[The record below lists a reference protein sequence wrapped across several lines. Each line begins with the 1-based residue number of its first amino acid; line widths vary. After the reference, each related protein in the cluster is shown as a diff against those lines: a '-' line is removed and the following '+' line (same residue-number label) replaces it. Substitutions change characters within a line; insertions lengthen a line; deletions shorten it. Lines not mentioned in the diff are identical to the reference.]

1 MDGHHKWRDRQT
13 DRQTDEVLKTEGQ
26 KDNTTSLGHT
36 GRKKYREKL
45 CSLIQTKKVEKTPKK
60 FWFWAT

>member
-1 MDGHHKWRDRQT
+1 MDGHHTWTDRQT

-36 GRKKYREKL
+36 GRKKYR
-45 CSLIQTKKVEKTPKK
+45 TKTL
-60 FWFWAT
+60 

>member
-1 MDGHHKWRDRQT
+1 MDGHHTWTDRQT

-45 CSLIQTKKVEKTPKK
+45 CSLIQTKKS
-60 FWFWAT
+60 